1 MTPGAPGA
9 RRFAQKVWKDPD
21 RYAYRDV
28 AITPVGEEIAPLA
41 IMADTRGSRSI
52 EDCHRRKALYSTAP
66 FGAATSAGR
75 VPESPLS

>member
-41 IMADTRGSRSI
+41 IMTDTRGSRSI
-52 EDCHRRKALYSTAP
+52 VDRHRRKALSSAARS
-66 FGAATSAGR
+66 GAATSAGR
-75 VPESPLS
+75 IPESPLS